1 MRSIR
6 VVPTVYT
13 PARDLEWFA
22 AFMTVAFGAV
32 LALPGHTFET
42 GLQWQR
48 FAAIMPEGGWA
59 TLMVGLALVR
69 MAALTINGRW
79 RRTPLLRAMCAILG
93 AAVWGYV
100 AMLMYAP
107 SLGGIQTG
115 VGVYSVAALADIWS
129 AWRSGRDIPVAA
141 RVHQYMRASGPIAPM
156 PRGFAP

>member
-1 MRSIR
+1 MRTIR

-22 AFMTVAFGAV
+22 AFMALAFGAI
-32 LALPGHTFET
+32 LALPGNTFAT
-42 GLQWQR
+42 GLHWQR

-59 TLMVGLALVR
+59 ALMIALALVR

-79 RRTPLLRAMCAILG
+79 RRTPLLRALCAVLG

-100 AMLMYAP
+100 ALLMYAP
-107 SLGGIQTG
+107 YAGGIQTG
-115 VGVYSVAALADIWS
+115 VGVYAVAALADIVS
-129 AWRSGRDIPVAA
+129 ARRSGRDIPVAE
-141 RVHQYMRASGPIAPM
+141 RVHRWMRDNPPAPL